1 MTYSYILGIVDTLN
15 DWNSKF
21 NDFAAAHLD
30 SPVVAT
36 VVVIAVFFIA
46 AWGIRELNKK

>member
-1 MTYSYILGIVDTLN
+1 MLYPYVLGITDTLN
-15 DWNSKF
+15 EWNKKF

-36 VVVIAVFFIA
+36 VVVVGVFFIA

>member
-1 MTYSYILGIVDTLN
+1 MIYPYILGITDTLN
-15 DWNSKF
+15 ELNDKF
-21 NDFAAAHLD
+21 NEFAAAHLD

-36 VVVIAVFFIA
+36 AVVIGVFAIG